1 MTMKRVKGAGLITIA
16 VAWVGRKNYRILKK
30 AAKNCARSTEKTLR
44 GILEYA
50 KDSEW
55 GKAHNFAQILAAK
68 TDKELYELWQKNV
81 PPQDYED
88 LRPFVE
94 RHKHGE
100 ENVLFPGKPIMYAT
114 TSGTT
119 SSPKWIPITEIY
131 YSNIFSTM
139 SKLWLYSFM
148 RQRPKVFWGICF
160 STVGKAV
167 EGYAP
172 DGTPCGS
179 VSGLT
184 QRDCPGFIKKLYSAP
199 PDIFD
204 IEDYAARNYALMR
217 TGIEQNVTSFI
228 TANPS
233 TAIELQRTVD
243 EYIDE
248 MISDIRNGTL
258 SDKFSIAPNIRR
270 SLAARY
276 RSNPARADELAALKQ
291 KYGRILPKHYW
302 PDFQFIT
309 TWKCGNT
316 RVYTEKIRDWYPEH
330 TCHQEF
336 GYFASE
342 CRSGLVMNGG
352 NDTVLFP
359 YMHYF
364 EFTDADDIDNP
375 NPKFLQIH
383 ELKKGRRYL
392 IYITTYA
399 GLYRYNMNDMIEV
412 TGFYGTIPTIQ
423 FIQKVN
429 GIISMTGEKIHE
441 RQFMEAVRQAEKETG
456 IKTRFY
462 VGFADVNESRYHYY
476 IEFADTN
483 LSQESADDFAG
494 NVDEKLKKINVEYEA
509 KRDSFRVKAPV
520 VHILKENAFED
531 FKVESIR
538 RGLAREGQFKMN
550 LLMQDEKRHA
560 MFKALVK

>member
-1 MTMKRVKGAGLITIA
+1 MKKGKGAWLINFA
-16 VAWVGRKNYRILKK
+16 VAWVGRKNFKELKK
-30 AAKNCARSTEKTLR
+30 TSRNCALAAENTLR
-44 GILEYA
+44 GILEFA

-55 GKAHNFAQILAAK
+55 GKAHNFSQILKAG
-68 TDKELYELWQKNV
+68 TDKELYELWHKNV

-100 ENVLFPGKPIMYAT
+100 ENVLFPGKPMMYAT

-119 SSPKWIPITEIY
+119 NSPKWIPVTETY
-131 YSNIFSTM
+131 YTNIFSKMT
-139 SKLWLYSFM
+139 KLWLYSFM

-160 STVGKAV
+160 STVGKAI

-179 VSGLT
+179 VSGVT
-184 QRDCPGFIKKLYSAP
+184 QRDCPGLIKKLYSAP
-199 PDIFD
+199 SDIFH

-248 MISDIRNGTL
+248 MIIDIRNGTL
-258 SDKFSIAPNIRR
+258 SDKFNIPPEIRKA
-270 SLAARY
+270 LALKY
-276 RSNPARADELAALKQ
+276 RPNPARAAELESLRQ

-316 RVYTEKIRDWYPEH
+316 RVYTEKIRGWYPEN
-330 TCHQEF
+330 TCYQEF

-359 YMHYF
+359 HMHYF
-364 EFTDADDIDNP
+364 EFTDADDIDNS
-375 NPKFLQIH
+375 NPEFLQIH
-383 ELKKGRRYL
+383 ELKKGKRYL

-412 TGFYGTIPTIQ
+412 TGFFGTIPTIQ

-441 RQFMEAVRQAEKETG
+441 RQFIEAVQQAEKETE

-476 IEFADTN
+476 IDFADTN
-483 LSQESADDFAG
+483 LSQESADNFART
-494 NVDEKLKKINVEYEA
+494 VDEKLKKINVEYEA
-509 KRDSFRVKAPV
+509 KRDSFRVKEPV

-531 FKVESIR
+531 FKAQSIKN
-538 RGLAREGQFKMN
+538 GMGREGQFKMN

-560 MFKALVK
+560 MFKALVR